1 MDDILQSLR
10 ADVDNQQSDDGYFSL
25 GLLIEQE
32 RPGLPYNIGLCRD
45 EIEDPGC
52 LYIEADDQIHGF
64 TTTQA
69 RCAFDW
75 NVLVIE
81 WNVLVIELLDDHVF
95 HWSGS
100 KVVRISVPD
109 EQVQEVAACVP
120 CMFPGIGGQ

>member
-10 ADVDNQQSDDGYFSL
+10 ADVDNQQSDYGYFSL

-45 EIEDPGC
+45 EIEAPGC

-69 RCAFDW
+69 RYAFDG
-75 NVLVIE
+75 
-81 WNVLVIELLDDHVF
+81 NVLVIELLDDHVF

-100 KVVRISVPD
+100 KAVRISVPE
-109 EQVQEVAACVP
+109 EQVQEVAACVA
-120 CMFPGIGGQ
+120 CMFSGIGGQ